1 LTLSLMLVWRRGR
14 AVALA
19 RRSED
24 AMPLD
29 LFIASLS
36 RPDAPIPVPGAAVYL
51 TTQRDVV
58 PSALAL
64 NLKHNG
70 VLHRQILLLKVTTER
85 ATRLGGRPHHRGS
98 CRPVSSGWS
107 CALAS
112 PRSRMFRQRCAP
124 MPRRSD
130 AIQPLLPSSSSAR
143 YRLPRCNRRCRLAG
157 TDLRFMVRNAV
168 SAPDYFLIAPQW
180 VVELETKVEI

>member
-1 LTLSLMLVWRRGR
+1 MTGRSGESVSVPEEIRARLTRPTIRLSGSVGHPMVASFFEWVELRFGFAEKPDGALALSLMLVWRRGR

-36 RPDAPIPVPGAAVYL
+36 RPDAPIRVPGTAIYL

-64 NLKHNG
+64 NLK
-70 VLHRQILLLKVTTER
+70 
-85 ATRLGGRPHHRGS
+85 P
-98 CRPVSSGWS
+98 
-107 CALAS
+107 
-112 PRSRMFRQRCAP
+112 QR
-124 MPRRSD
+124 
-130 AIQPLLPSSSSAR
+130 
-143 YRLPRCNRRCRLAG
+143 
-157 TDLRFMVRNAV
+157 
-168 SAPDYFLIAPQW
+168 
-180 VVELETKVEI
+180 VVELGTKVEI